1 MTNYIYQGF
10 LLQSSCRIELS
21 KPIIHHYGR
30 LTDGSSF
37 LIRETRQTPCFY
49 ISEDQYRNRRIRKF
63 NKVRTSEQAIDGASL
78 LRLEC
83 STPNDIPSARDTLH
97 LEGIA
102 TYEGDITLPQTHL
115 IDNNICGGVEIN
127 ASNVSRN
134 TAVDYVF
141 ENPELSPADIEI
153 QLRVLAMEVEIFRLD
168 PLGLQICLHDDSTDL
183 VLVIDP
189 AGSKS
194 KSRDLVFTELKT
206 GLRALDDV
214 VADIDPDI
222 LTVWNLRHSD
232 LVKLIEHCRT
242 RRQEIRWA
250 RNTESTVVRRSNS
263 RDDTLRVL
271 VPGRL
276 VIDVNQ
282 WIQQFYPKFTSHIC
296 SNFRSALLAHK
307 TAISSDKFTTIMEPD
322 RIKARAQ
329 FLFQLIQQLYIP
341 QLAVLK
347 MKLTGEALD
356 PSIIQP
362 DSLDAMYL
370 RRLRTKEIRARSTV
384 NLQQNYR
391 PRRPITKVFRRKAG
405 VSQNVSVCSF
415 KDLYPNLIRMFNI
428 DWLTLT
434 KEDCNE
440 AIHTNN
446 QKTFTR
452 QRGILPQIFEE
463 IQHDRSVF
471 SSQGEE
477 ISNRT
482 TKLIK
487 NSLMEAITNPRNRFY
502 DQQVVNALWS
512 LGRHFFKYAIRW
524 FEAFGFRVIFNDGKN
539 IYIRVGNDEPNC
551 AQKDIEILTTQFN
564 QELNSYVRKTW
575 YIANNLKINAK
586 YFYRRVF
593 LVNYTTKRNRTR
605 TNLAILHHPSEQIS
619 LHGFDFDRKIT
630 FPFLSQFQKS
640 LYQRVLYEECISS
653 HVHEF
658 IDNIKSGHFDHRL
671 GFYNRRKFNRLYNQ
685 MAVKDERLADRL
697 VRIRENRSRFIN
709 QLVKPM
715 LIPVYQ
721 AIGERTSTI
730 EILCSR

>member
-30 LTDGSSF
+30 LTDGASF

-134 TAVDYVF
+134 ASVDYVF
-141 ENPELSPADIEI
+141 ENPELSPADIDI

-168 PLGLQICLHDDSTDL
+168 PLGLQICLQGDSTDL

-189 AGSKS
+189 VESVS
-194 KSRDLVFTELKT
+194 KSRDLVFADLRT
-206 GLRALDDV
+206 GLRALDKL
-214 VADIDPDI
+214 VAQIDPDV
-222 LTVWNLRHSD
+222 LMVWNLRDSD
-232 LVKLIEHCRT
+232 LVKLLEHCRC
-242 RRQEIRWA
+242 RRQEIRWG
-250 RNTESTVVRRSNS
+250 RTTKSTFVRRSNS
-263 RDDTLRVL
+263 SGDTLRVL

-276 VIDVNQ
+276 FVDVKQ
-282 WIQQFYPKFTSHIC
+282 WIQRFFPELTTRIR
-296 SNFRSALLAHK
+296 SNFRSAL
-307 TAISSDKFTTIMEPD
+307 SSDKPTTTTTLD
-322 RIKARAQ
+322 QLKARVQ
-329 FLFQLIQQLYIP
+329 LLFQLIQQLNIP
-341 QLAVLK
+341 QFAVLRTQ
-347 MKLTGEALD
+347 MTGAILD
-356 PSIIQP
+356 PSINQP
-362 DSLDAMYL
+362 DSLDAIYL
-370 RRLRTKEIRARSTV
+370 RRLRPRGIRARSTLNV
-384 NLQQNYR
+384 QHDYR
-391 PRRPITKVFRRKAG
+391 PKQPITKIFRREAG
-405 VSQNVSVCSF
+405 LSQNVSVCRF
-415 KDLYPNLIRMFNI
+415 KDLWPNLIRMFNI

-446 QKTFTR
+446 QITFTR

-471 SSQGEE
+471 SSTEEE
-477 ISNRT
+477 ILNRT
-482 TKLIK
+482 TTLIK
-487 NSLMEAITNPRNRFY
+487 NSLMEAIANPRNRFY
-502 DQQVVNALWS
+502 DRQIVNAIWS
-512 LGRHFFKYAIRW
+512 LGRHFLLYAIQW
-524 FEAFGFRVIFNDGKN
+524 FEAFGCRVIFNDGKQ
-539 IYIRVGNDEPNC
+539 IYICVGNDEPNR
-551 AQKDIEILTTQFN
+551 ARKVIEILTTQFN

-575 YIANNLKINAK
+575 YIANTLKINAE
-586 YFYRRVF
+586 YFYQRVF

-605 TNLAILHHPSEQIS
+605 TNLAALHHPSEQIS

-630 FPFLSQFQKS
+630 FPFLSQFQKN
-640 LYQRVLYEECISS
+640 LYQRVLYKDCIHSY
-653 HVHEF
+653 VYEL
-658 IDNIKSGHFDHRL
+658 IDNIKRGHFDHRL
-671 GFYNRRKFNRLYNQ
+671 GFNDRRKFNRLYNQ
-685 MAVKDERLADRL
+685 MASKDERLADRL

-730 EILCSR
+730 EILCNR

>member
-1 MTNYIYQGF
+1 
-10 LLQSSCRIELS
+10 
-21 KPIIHHYGR
+21 
-30 LTDGSSF
+30 
-37 LIRETRQTPCFY
+37 
-49 ISEDQYRNRRIRKF
+49 
-63 NKVRTSEQAIDGASL
+63 
-78 LRLEC
+78 LEC

-153 QLRVLAMEVEIFRLD
+153 QLRVLVMEVEVFRLD

-183 VLVIDP
+183 VLVIDSVRP
-189 AGSKS
+189 TSKS
-194 KSRDLVFTELKT
+194 QELVFADLRT
-206 GLRALDDV
+206 GLRALEDLI
-214 VADIDPDI
+214 ARIDPDVLI
-222 LTVWNLRHSD
+222 TWNLREPG
-232 LVKLIEHCRT
+232 LVKLLEHCRT
-242 RRQEIRWA
+242 QRQVIRWGRTTGSTFA
-250 RNTESTVVRRSNS
+250 RWSNS
-263 RDDTLRVL
+263 RGDTLRVL

-276 VIDVNQ
+276 FTDVNQ
-282 WIQQFYPKFTSHIC
+282 WIQRFYPKFTLRIG
-296 SNFRSALLAHK
+296 SNFRTALLAHK
-307 TAISSDKFTTIMEPD
+307 TATSSDKFTTITEPD

-329 FLFQLIQQLYIP
+329 FLFQLIQQLNIR
-341 QLAVLK
+341 QLAVLRT
-347 MKLTGEALD
+347 KLTGETLD
-356 PSIIQP
+356 PSINWP

-370 RRLRTKEIRARSTV
+370 RRLRTRKTRARSTV
-384 NLQQNYR
+384 NVQHNYR

-405 VSQNVSVCSF
+405 LSQNVSVCRF
-415 KDLYPNLIRMFNI
+415 KDMYPNLIHMFNI

-434 KEDCNE
+434 REDNAE
-440 AIHTNN
+440 AIRVNN
-446 QKTFTR
+446 QATFAR

-463 IQHDRSVF
+463 IQQDRNVF
-471 SSQGEE
+471 SSKGEE

-487 NSLMEAITNPRNRFY
+487 NSLMEAIANPRNRFY
-502 DQQVVNALWS
+502 DRQIVNALWS

-539 IYIRVGNDEPNC
+539 IYICVGNDEPNR
-551 AQKDIEILTTQFN
+551 ARKDIEILTTQFN

-575 YIANNLKINAK
+575 YIANNLKINAE

-605 TNLAILHHPSEQIS
+605 TNLAVLHHPSEQIS

-653 HVHEF
+653 YVHEF
-658 IDNIKSGHFDHRL
+658 IDNLKRGHFDHRL
-671 GFYNRRKFNRLYNQ
+671 GFNNRRKFNRLYNQ

-697 VRIRENRSRFIN
+697 VRIKENRSRFIN

-715 LIPVYQ
+715 LIPLYQ

>member
-1 MTNYIYQGF
+1 MTNSIYHGF
-10 LLQSSCRIELS
+10 LLQSSCRIELF

-102 TYEGDITLPQTHL
+102 TYEGDVTLPQTHL
-115 IDNNICGGVEIN
+115 IDNNICGGVEIK

-134 TAVDYVF
+134 AAVNYVF
-141 ENPELSPADIEI
+141 ENPELSRANVDI
-153 QLRVLAMEVEIFRLD
+153 QLRILALEVQVFRLN
-168 PLGLQICLHDDSTDL
+168 PLGLLICLHDDSTDR
-183 VLVIDP
+183 VLAIDSVGP
-189 AGSKS
+189 TSKS
-194 KSRDLVFTELKT
+194 QELVFADLRT
-206 GLRALDDV
+206 GLRALENLIAV
-214 VADIDPDI
+214 IDPDVLI
-222 LTVWNLRHSD
+222 TWNLRDSG
-232 LVKLIEHCRT
+232 LVKLLEHCRT
-242 RRQEIRWA
+242 QRQEIRWGRTTGSTFA
-250 RNTESTVVRRSNS
+250 RWSNS
-263 RDDTLRVL
+263 RGDTLRVL

-276 VIDVNQ
+276 FIDVNQ
-282 WIQQFYPKFTSHIC
+282 WIQRFYPKFTTRIG
-296 SNFRSALLAHK
+296 SNFRTALLAHK

-341 QLAVLK
+341 QLAILK
-347 MKLTGEALD
+347 TKLTGETLD

-391 PRRPITKVFRRKAG
+391 SRQPITKVFRRKAG
-405 VSQNVSVCSF
+405 VSQNVSVCRF

-434 KEDCNE
+434 KKDSAG
-440 AIHTNN
+440 AIQTNN
-446 QKTFTR
+446 RVTFAR

-471 SSQGEE
+471 SSTEKE
-477 ISNRT
+477 ILNRT
-482 TKLIK
+482 TTLIK
-487 NSLMEAITNPRNRFY
+487 NSLMEAIANPRNRFY
-502 DQQVVNALWS
+502 DRQIVNVLWS
-512 LGRHFFKYAIRW
+512 LGRHFLLYAIQW
-524 FEAFGFRVIFNDGKN
+524 FEAFGCRVIFNDGKQ
-539 IYIRVGNDEPNC
+539 IYICVGNDEPNR
-551 AQKDIEILTTQFN
+551 ARKDIEILTTQFN

-575 YIANNLKINAK
+575 YIANNLKINAEN
-586 YFYRRVF
+586 FYRRVF

-605 TNLAILHHPSEQIS
+605 TNLAVLHHPSEQIS

-630 FPFLSQFQKS
+630 FPCLSQFQKS

-653 HVHEF
+653 YVHEF
-658 IDNIKSGHFDHRL
+658 IDNIKRGHFDNRL
-671 GFYNRRKFNRLYNQ
+671 GFNNRRKFNRLYNQ

-709 QLVKPM
+709 QLVKPI

-721 AIGERTSTI
+721 AIGEPTSTI
-730 EILCSR
+730 ESPCSR

>member
-1 MTNYIYQGF
+1 MTNCIYHGF
-10 LLQSSCRIELS
+10 LLQSSCRIEFS

-49 ISEDQYRNRRIRKF
+49 ISEEQYRNRRIRKF
-63 NKVRTSEQAIDGASL
+63 NKVRTSEQAMDGASL

-102 TYEGDITLPQTHL
+102 TYEGDVTLPQTHL
-115 IDNNICGGVEIN
+115 IDNNICSGVEIN

-134 TAVDYVF
+134 ASVDYVF
-141 ENPELSPADIEI
+141 ENPELSPADIDI
-153 QLRVLAMEVEIFRLD
+153 QLRILALEVEVFRLD
-168 PLGLQICLHDDSTDL
+168 PMGLLICLHDDSTDL
-183 VLVIDP
+183 VLVIDSVG
-189 AGSKS
+189 ATNKS
-194 KSRDLVFTELKT
+194 QDLVFAD
-206 GLRALDDV
+206 LRTCLRVLEDLIAGINPDV
-214 VADIDPDI
+214 LI
-222 LTVWNLRHSD
+222 TWNLRDSG
-232 LVKLIEHCRT
+232 LVKLLEHCRN
-242 RRQEIRWA
+242 RGQEIRWGRTTGSIFA
-250 RNTESTVVRRSNS
+250 RWSNL
-263 RDDTLRVL
+263 RGDTLRVL

-276 VIDVNQ
+276 FIDVNQ
-282 WIQQFYPKFTSHIC
+282 WIQRFYPKFTLRIG
-296 SNFRSALLAHK
+296 SNFRTALLAHK
-307 TAISSDKFTTIMEPD
+307 TAISSDKFTTITEPD

-347 MKLTGEALD
+347 TKLTGETLD

-362 DSLDAMYL
+362 DSLDSMYL
-370 RRLRTKEIRARSTV
+370 RRLRTRERRARSTV

-405 VSQNVSVCSF
+405 VSQNVSVCRF

-434 KEDCNE
+434 KEESAE
-440 AIHTNN
+440 AIQTNN
-446 QKTFTR
+446 QVTFAR

-463 IQHDRSVF
+463 IQHDQRVF
-471 SSQGEE
+471 FSTEEE

-482 TKLIK
+482 TTLFK
-487 NSLMEAITNPRNRFY
+487 NSLMEAIANPRNRFY

-524 FEAFGFRVIFNDGKN
+524 FEEFGCKVIFNDGN
-539 IYIRVGNDEPNC
+539 QIYICVDKNEPSR
-551 AQKDIEILTTQFN
+551 AQKDIKILTTHFN

-575 YIANNLKINAK
+575 DIANNLKIDAK

-605 TNLAILHHPSEQIS
+605 TNLAALHHPSEQIS

-630 FPFLSQFQKS
+630 FPFLSQFQKN
-640 LYQRVLYEECISS
+640 LYQRVLYEECI
-653 HVHEF
+653 HAYVYQF
-658 IDNIKSGHFDHRL
+658 IDNIKRGYFDHRL
-671 GFYNRRKFNRLYNQ
+671 GFNNRRKFNRLYNQ
-685 MAVKDERLADRL
+685 VASKDERLADQL
-697 VRIRENRSRFIN
+697 VRMRKNRSRFIN
-709 QLVKPM
+709 HLVKPM

-730 EILCSR
+730 EILCNQ